1 MSASSKKKLRAEE
14 NAAKLTERQ
23 KAQIKEDKKT
33 KAYTIGFGVVLA
45 LLVVIAAVVGVNQA
59 IANSGSREKKT
70 VALTLG
76 DKSLTNAE
84 LSYYF
89 IDSVNSFYS
98 QNGSYLSLFGL
109 DTTKALDQ
117 QTYNEETGETWAD
130 YFLSSAEE
138 NAKSV
143 YAVCQEAEANGYV
156 LDEDGENQI
165 TTAASNLSVY
175 ASLYGYSKAE
185 DYLKAMYGKG
195 ATMDGYQSYLRSNL
209 TASGYQQQYQDS
221 LTFTDDEVAAKDAE
235 DPNVYNSYSYNQYY
249 LSVSRYLDDEATNAE
264 KAAAAEADAK
274 AITADSIQTVEDMDA
289 AIAALD
295 VNADSSAASTSM
307 DDNRYTALNSVISQW
322 VSDSSRK
329 AGDKT
334 YIASTS
340 TTTDDEGKEVT
351 TVSGYYAVY
360 FRGMTDNKFDLVN
373 VRHILAGFEGGTTD
387 DSGNT
392 TYTDEEKAAAKEKAE
407 SWLNEW
413 ESGEATEE
421 SFAELAK
428 TNSTDTGS
436 KDNGGLYEDVYP
448 GQMVSAFNNW
458 CFDESRKPGDTGIVE
473 TSYGYHVMY
482 FVGQAEDTYRAYLIK
497 NDLTS
502 EDYTNWYN
510 ALVDGLSMTEGDTS
524 YIRTNIVLSSGSN

>member
-33 KAYTIGFGVVLA
+33 KAYTVAFGVVLA
-45 LLVVIAAVVGVNQA
+45 LLVAIAAVVGVNQA

-76 DKSLTNAE
+76 DTSLSNAE

-156 LDEDGENQI
+156 LDEDSENQI

-195 ATMDGYQSYLRSNL
+195 ATMDGYQAYLRANL

-221 LTFTDDEVAAKDAE
+221 LTFTDDEVNAKDAE

-274 AITADSIQTVEDMDA
+274 AITADTIQSVEDMDA

-295 VNADSSAASTSM
+295 VNADSSAASTAM

-340 TTTDDEGKEVT
+340 TTTDDDGNEVT

-387 DSGNT
+387 SNGNT
-392 TYTDEEKAAAKEKAE
+392 TYSDEEKAAAKEKAE
-407 SWLNEW
+407 DILKQWQE
-413 ESGEATEE
+413 GEATED
-421 SFAELAK
+421 SFAALVHDN
-428 TNSTDTGS
+428 TTDTGS
-436 KDNGGLYEDVYP
+436 QENGGLYENVYP
-448 GQMVSAFNNW
+448 GQMVSAFNDW

-473 TSYGYHVMY
+473 TTYGYHVMY
-482 FVGQAEDTYRAYLIK
+482 FVGNADETYREYLIK
-497 NDLTS
+497 TDLRNDA
-502 EDYTNWYN
+502 YTTWYN
-510 ALVDGLSMTEGDTS
+510 NLVEAVPMNVENTS
-524 YIRTNIVLSSGSN
+524 YIRTNLVLNTNG